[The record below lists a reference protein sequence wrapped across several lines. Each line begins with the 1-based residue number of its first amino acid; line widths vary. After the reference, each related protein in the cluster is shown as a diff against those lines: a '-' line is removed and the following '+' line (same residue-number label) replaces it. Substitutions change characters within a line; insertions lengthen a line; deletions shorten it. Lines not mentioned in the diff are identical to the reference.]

1 MALQK
6 DLVLGIDL
14 STTACKAIL
23 WDSRGRSCGEGRG
36 GFTILQPN
44 PGHFEQSAQE
54 WWNVTALAIRQA
66 IRSINPDRI
75 AAMSISHQRET
86 FVLLDSRGRPLRPAI
101 LWMDERARPIHDEV
115 KSALNDPT
123 YQERTGKPLTPNLV
137 VGKIEWLRLHEP
149 ENLEKT
155 THFLDTGAY
164 LNYRLTGKLAT
175 STASADPTGLL
186 DIPSRQWDAPCLS
199 WLGLSSKQFP
209 ELYEPGQVIGTLTHE
224 AAQETGLPAGLP
236 VIAGLG
242 DGQANTL
249 GSGVF
254 SSSLAS
260 LSLGTS
266 IITGLVS
273 PSFGVSPAFRTM
285 IGGLPG
291 SYVLEMV
298 LLAGGFTI
306 QWFTHDLLGVQGALV
321 EIEKKASSLPPGA
334 EGIVLLPYLNS
345 AMNPYWDSHASGV
358 FFGLRGFHK
367 PEHLFRAVLEG
378 LGFELRLQLQHA
390 ERETNLTVNQIIA
403 SGGGTH
409 SRLWLHIL
417 ADILNRPIAISNHTE
432 AASLGAGILA
442 AVGAGWFPSCVD
454 AINAMAP
461 LPSHWIEPDPASA
474 GIYTRL
480 FEEVYCALYPSLRET
495 MHRLAV
501 ISHFSDLGSII

>member
-1 MALQK
+1 MSLQK
-6 DLVLGIDL
+6 DLVLGVDL
-14 STTACKAIL
+14 STTACKAML
-23 WDSRGRSCGEGRG
+23 WDSMGRLCGEGRERL
-36 GFTILQPN
+36 TILQPS
-44 PGHFEQSAQE
+44 PGHFEQSARD
-54 WWNVTALAIRQA
+54 WWNATVLAIRQA

-75 AAMSISHQRET
+75 VAMSISHQRET
-86 FVLLDSRGRPLRPAI
+86 FVLLDSRGFPLRPAI
-101 LWMDERARPIHDEV
+101 LWMDERARPILDSV
-115 KSALNDPT
+115 KSSLNDPT

-137 VGKIEWLRLHEP
+137 IGKIEWLRLHEP
-149 ENLEKT
+149 ENLQKMAY
-155 THFLDTGAY
+155 FLDTGAF
-164 LNYRLTGKLAT
+164 LNYCLTGKFAT

-186 DIPSRQWDAPCLS
+186 DIPRRQWDAPCLS
-199 WLGLSSKQFP
+199 WLGLNATQFP
-209 ELYEPGQVIGTLTHE
+209 ELYEPGQVIGTLTPR
-224 AAQETGLPAGLP
+224 AAQETGLPADLK

-249 GSGVF
+249 GSGVS

-273 PSFGVSPAFRTM
+273 QSYGVSPAFRTM

-298 LLAGGFTI
+298 LLSGGFTVQWLTHELLRI
-306 QWFTHDLLGVQGALV
+306 QASMD
-321 EIEKKASSLPPGA
+321 EIEMKASSLPPGA

-390 ERETNLTVNQIIA
+390 ERETDLSVNQIIT

-409 SRLWLHIL
+409 SRLWVQIL
-417 ADILNRPIAISNHTE
+417 ADILNRPVAISNQTE

-442 AVGAGWFPSCVD
+442 AVGTGWFPSCVD
-454 AINAMAP
+454 AIKAMAP
-461 LPSHWIEPDPASA
+461 LPSHWIEPDPVR
-474 GIYTRL
+474 GEIYSRL
-480 FEEVYCALYPSLRET
+480 FEEVYCTLYPSLKET

-501 ISHFSDLGSII
+501 LSHFSDLGSII